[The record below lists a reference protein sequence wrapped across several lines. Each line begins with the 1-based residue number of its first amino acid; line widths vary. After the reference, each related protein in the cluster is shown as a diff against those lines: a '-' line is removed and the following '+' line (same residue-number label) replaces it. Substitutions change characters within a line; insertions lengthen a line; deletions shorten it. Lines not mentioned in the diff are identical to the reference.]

1 MNMSKKPEQTAAGDI
16 LGKLNSIE
24 YLSPVQPIPEYAD
37 YPLSLLTPILARH
50 ISASDKGYMENLPH
64 KHMEFELIYVLKGS
78 LDVQF
83 DNMSLHIRAEDGLCI
98 KRGVTHSI
106 ECEPGTEFELIHF
119 HHSLLFGSVI
129 SMLGNRNLTR
139 ILDNDNY
146 TYSTFDH
153 TTEDGAVITGHIHD
167 IHRFMHAGT
176 AGGEL
181 RAIGALYDIW
191 GLGIDEHSQISDIP
205 LTKQQSLD
213 KWRIGRATEYI
224 AAHYSEDILL
234 SDIASC
240 CEVSESECCRTFKRS
255 LHTSPIDYINRYRVY
270 AAAEILTNDV
280 HGTPMSEI
288 ATQVGFNY
296 ASYFNKTFKRYIGMT
311 PMQYRKKF
319 NKSEAYRKNQHEFRI

>member
-1 MNMSKKPEQTAAGDI
+1 MSKKTEQSTAGDL
-16 LGKLNSIE
+16 LGRLNAIE

-37 YPLSLLTPILARH
+37 YPLSLLTPIFTRH
-50 ISASDKGYMENLPH
+50 MSSADKDYIENLPH
-64 KHMEFELIYVLKGS
+64 KHMEFELIYVLTGS
-78 LDVQF
+78 LTVQF
-83 DNMSLHIRAEDGLCI
+83 ENMSLHVRKGDGIMI
-98 KRGVTHSI
+98 KRGVTHSL
-106 ECEPGTEFELIHF
+106 ECEPDTEFEIIHF

-129 SMLGNRNLTR
+129 SMLGNRNLKK

-153 TTEDGAVITGHIHD
+153 TTEDGAIIVGHIHD

-205 LTKQQSLD
+205 LTKQQALD
-213 KWRIGRATEYI
+213 KWRISRATEYI

-234 SDIASC
+234 LDIASC
-240 CEVSESECCRTFKRS
+240 CDVSESECCRTFKRS
-255 LHTSPIDYINRYRVY
+255 LHTTPIDYINRYRVY

-319 NKSEAYRKNQHEFRI
+319 NKSDVYRKNQQEFRI

>member
-1 MNMSKKPEQTAAGDI
+1 MCMSKKKEQSTAGDL
-16 LGKLNSIE
+16 LGRLNAIE

-37 YPLSLLTPILARH
+37 YPLSLLTPIFTRH
-50 ISASDKGYMENLPH
+50 MSSADKDYIENLPH
-64 KHMEFELIYVLKGS
+64 KHMEFELIYLLTGS
-78 LDVQF
+78 LTVQF
-83 DNMSLHIRAEDGLCI
+83 ENMSLHVRKGDGIVI
-98 KRGVTHSI
+98 KRGVTHSL
-106 ECEPGTEFELIHF
+106 ECEPDTEFEIIHF

-129 SMLGNRNLTR
+129 SMLGNRNLKK

-153 TTEDGAVITGHIHD
+153 TTEDGAIIVGHIHD

-205 LTKQQSLD
+205 LTKQQALD
-213 KWRIGRATEYI
+213 KWRISRATEYI

-234 SDIASC
+234 LDIASC
-240 CEVSESECCRTFKRS
+240 CDVSESECCRTFKRS
-255 LHTSPIDYINRYRVY
+255 LHTTPIDFINRYRVY

-319 NKSEAYRKNQHEFRI
+319 NKSDVYRKNQQEFRI